1 MAVYTD
7 TRLYT
12 DPPNVHLTELTLYG
26 TGRLGLVN
34 NITENISP
42 YVYEL
47 TDHIGNVRA
56 TVLSVKVSGAVE
68 VLSYTDYYPHGSV
81 MPGRHYESS
90 NGYRYDFQGI
100 EKDAELN
107 WNNFELRMYDANL
120 GRWMSPDP
128 YREFHSPYLAMDN
141 DPINR
146 IDPDG
151 GRSMDIASTEPV
163 VYEDYG
169 RNQVDPFDMVGGG
182 GWSEENYQWVDGK
195 LISLEDDPYSPY
207 TLEEQVLGRISA
219 SKGVSPP
226 SNSNR
231 SNTDFTV
238 TGIMLP
244 EVNVVDGKIAN
255 KNEIVNAVNTFQ
267 SGLDNVQS
275 GGRVTFET
283 ARFWFLFGSG
293 TPMNVNLNTINFS
306 RVSMRDMKGKMI
318 KVQLDNPFKHMT
330 NMNDALVYGTMYLY
344 QVNGNLFKAAYVPE
358 INGNGDKYDF
368 DVKWTSTEAWYSG
381 RNPFTIFGGSINSLY
396 SSGANILFIKGT
408 SYPIYLHGTVKI
420 NP

>member
-1 MAVYTD
+1 M
-7 TRLYT
+7 
-12 DPPNVHLTELTLYG
+12 
-26 TGRLGLVN
+26 
-34 NITENISP
+34 TENISL

-56 TVLSVKVSGAVE
+56 TVLSVKVTGAVE

-128 YREFHSPYLAMDN
+128 YREFHSPYLAMGN

-163 VYEDYG
+163 VNEDYG
-169 RNQVDPFDMVGGG
+169 RNQVDPFDMIGGG
-182 GWSEENYQWVDGK
+182 GWREESYQFVNGK

-219 SKGVSPP
+219 SKGVSSP
-226 SNSNR
+226 SSSNR

-267 SGLDNVQS
+267 TGLDNTQS
-275 GGRVTFET
+275 GRYSNF
-283 ARFWFLFGSG
+283 
-293 TPMNVNLNTINFS
+293 NLASDIVGGLSLGVDLGAYRWDNLSNKQQWKSSYKTNQYFKSKGYNIKTSTIKNTIPNAFKATGAALGI
-306 RVSMRDMKGKMI
+306 VSGAITVTDVLYNSQINASNILDASVTVASFIPVVGWAIGGGYFAGDMLHRG
-318 KVQLDNPFKHMT
+318 
-330 NMNDALVYGTMYLY
+330 VYGYS
-344 QVNGNLFKAAYVPE
+344 
-358 INGNGDKYDF
+358 IGDRLDKH
-368 DVKWTSTEAWYSG
+368 VG
-381 RNPFTIFGGSINSLY
+381 RSVYNWDW
-396 SSGANILFIKGT
+396 
-408 SYPIYLHGTVKI
+408 
-420 NP
+420 